1 MESINFKMKF
11 IVTSILAMLPLT
23 ATTTAANKDTG
34 SIQLEGTP
42 NNVTL
47 LARDRSQYQHCTID
61 GLFCLPANYSK

>member
-1 MESINFKMKF
+1 MDTKSKNFNMKL

-23 ATTTAANKDTG
+23 ATTTAANKDI
-34 SIQLEGTP
+34 IQVEGT

-47 LARDRSQYQHCTID
+47 LPRDRSQYQHCTID